1 VEGPVARLGMI
12 AARCQK
18 TADQRSAKGIIML
31 SEFRAFI
38 AKGNVID
45 LAVGVIIGAAFGAI
59 VKSLT
64 DEIIMPIVGAIV
76 GNIDFSDRYI
86 VLSGEVAPGTP
97 LAAAREAGA
106 NVLGLGAF
114 VSVVIN
120 FLILAFI
127 IFLMVRYVNKVTAQF
142 AKHEEAAA
150 PAGPS
155 EVDLLIEIR
164 DALKK

>member
-1 VEGPVARLGMI
+1 
-12 AARCQK
+12 
-18 TADQRSAKGIIML
+18 ML
-31 SEFRAFI
+31 SEFKAFI
-38 AKGNVID
+38 AKGNVMD

-64 DEIIMPIVGAIV
+64 DDIIMPLIGWIV
-76 GNIDFSDRYI
+76 GNIDFSDRYW
-86 VLSGEVAPGTP
+86 VLSGDVAPGTS

-106 NVLGLGAF
+106 NVLALGAF

-127 IFLMVRYVNKVTAQF
+127 IFMMVRYVNKITKQF
-142 AKHEEAAA
+142 ARHEEAAA

-155 EVDLLIEIR
+155 ETELLIEIR

>member
-1 VEGPVARLGMI
+1 
-12 AARCQK
+12 
-18 TADQRSAKGIIML
+18 ML
-31 SEFRAFI
+31 SEFKAFI
-38 AKGNVID
+38 AKGNVMD

-64 DEIIMPIVGAIV
+64 DEIIMPVVGAIF

-86 VLSGEVAPGTP
+86 VLAGEVEPGTP

-106 NVLGLGAF
+106 NVIGLGAF

-127 IFLMVRYVNKVTAQF
+127 IFLMVRYVNKVAAQF
-142 AKHEEAAA
+142 SKPEEAA
-150 PAGPS
+150 PAGPT
-155 EVDLLIEIR
+155 EVELLTEIR

>member
-1 VEGPVARLGMI
+1 
-12 AARCQK
+12 
-18 TADQRSAKGIIML
+18 ML
-31 SEFRAFI
+31 SEFKAFI

-64 DEIIMPIVGAIV
+64 DEVIMPIVGAIV
-76 GNIDFSDRYI
+76 GSIDFSDIYI
-86 VLSGEVAPGTP
+86 VLSGDVAPGTP
-97 LAAAREAGA
+97 LAAARAAGA

-120 FLILAFI
+120 FLILAFV
-127 IFLMVRYVNKVTAQF
+127 IFLMVRYVNKITAQF
-142 AKHEEAAA
+142 VKPAEPA
-150 PAGPS
+150 PAGPT
-155 EVDLLIEIR
+155 EVELLAEIR

>member
-1 VEGPVARLGMI
+1 M
-12 AARCQK
+12 
-18 TADQRSAKGIIML
+18 ML
-31 SEFRAFI
+31 AEFRDFI

-64 DEIIMPIVGAIV
+64 DEIIMPVVGALV
-76 GNIDFSDRYI
+76 GSIDFSDRYI

-127 IFLMVRYVNKVTAQF
+127 IFLLVRYVNKVTAQF
-142 AKHEEAAA
+142 AKKQEEAA

-155 EVDLLIEIR
+155 EIELLAEIR

>member
-1 VEGPVARLGMI
+1 MLNSRN
-12 AARCQK
+12 
-18 TADQRSAKGIIML
+18 KGIIML
-31 SEFRAFI
+31 SEFKAFI

-64 DEIIMPIVGAIV
+64 DEIIMPVIGAIV

-86 VLSGEVAPGTP
+86 VLSGEVAEGTP

-127 IFLMVRYVNKVTAQF
+127 IFLMVRYVNKVTA
-142 AKHEEAAA
+142 KLIKPEEAA
-150 PAGPS
+150 PAGPT
-155 EVDLLIEIR
+155 EVELLTEIR

>member
-1 VEGPVARLGMI
+1 
-12 AARCQK
+12 
-18 TADQRSAKGIIML
+18 ML
-31 SEFRAFI
+31 SEFKAFI

-64 DEIIMPIVGAIV
+64 DEIIMPIIGAIV
-76 GNIDFSDRYI
+76 GSIDFSDFYI

-106 NVLGLGAF
+106 VVLGLGALA
-114 VSVVIN
+114 SVVIN

-127 IFLMVRYVNKVTAQF
+127 IFLMVRYVNKITAKM
-142 AKHEEAAA
+142 APSEEAA
-150 PAGPS
+150 PAGPT
-155 EVDLLIEIR
+155 EIELLAEIR